1 MDDTPTAGF
10 AAPELATVGD
20 FLSQSLPFNVLPPEH
35 LVTAVNAINVHYHCR
50 GDTID
55 DDSGTAGLRIV
66 RSGAVDIRDANNK
79 LLDRLGEGESFH
91 ISGLN
96 AQSSNVS
103 ATVIEDSLIYFLP
116 QTIYKNLRKRH
127 RSFDRHFTRQR
138 SRRLRRAARFD
149 LNPSNILRELRAI
162 MSSQPLQVSALDNVQ
177 QVAQAMASRRV
188 SSALVSSDN
197 TVTGIVTDRDLR
209 ARVVAQGLPGTT
221 PIADVMTPNPLC
233 IDAHQTLFEATL
245 LMTTYAIHHLPVLE
259 GDALVGVI
267 SSSDLLLAK
276 QDDPIYLVHAISR
289 QQTVPGIAQAI
300 EALPNLMVQ
309 WSGSGLKAPQLSQL
323 LTAISDAVTVR
334 LRHLAE
340 QKLGPAPVPWCWLGF
355 GSQARAEQLP
365 GADQDNG
372 IVMSNQALPEHMAW
386 FKALAQ
392 QVCDGLNA
400 CGYVHCPGGVMAS
413 NELWRLPLAT
423 WQETV
428 RQWTREPTPDAV
440 MRVSIFF
447 DLRAV
452 YGQESLCMN
461 LQDTML
467 EQAAQNTIFLAAL
480 AADVL
485 RSTPPLGIF
494 RRFVLERSGEHR
506 NSLDLKKRGILPIT
520 EIVRIHA
527 LANGIRAV
535 NTQQRLQALTKGK
548 CLTLE
553 DSRNLSDALHL
564 LQQLRIAHHCE
575 QVLQGETVDNF
586 LDPSKLPSLSREQ
599 LRDAFTVIE
608 ESQNALRQH
617 YRAGLG

>member
-1 MDDTPTAGF
+1 
-10 AAPELATVGD
+10 
-20 FLSQSLPFNVLPPEH
+20 
-35 LVTAVNAINVHYHCR
+35 
-50 GDTID
+50 
-55 DDSGTAGLRIV
+55 
-66 RSGAVDIRDANNK
+66 
-79 LLDRLGEGESFH
+79 
-91 ISGLN
+91 
-96 AQSSNVS
+96 
-103 ATVIEDSLIYFLP
+103 
-116 QTIYKNLRKRH
+116 
-127 RSFDRHFTRQR
+127 
-138 SRRLRRAARFD
+138 
-149 LNPSNILRELRAI
+149 
-162 MSSQPLQVSALDNVQ
+162 
-177 QVAQAMASRRV
+177 
-188 SSALVSSDN
+188 
-197 TVTGIVTDRDLR
+197 
-209 ARVVAQGLPGTT
+209 
-221 PIADVMTPNPLC
+221 
-233 IDAHQTLFEATL
+233 
-245 LMTTYAIHHLPVLE
+245 
-259 GDALVGVI
+259 
-267 SSSDLLLAK
+267 
-276 QDDPIYLVHAISR
+276 
-289 QQTVPGIAQAI
+289 
-300 EALPNLMVQ
+300 
-309 WSGSGLKAPQLSQL
+309 
-323 LTAISDAVTVR
+323 
-334 LRHLAE
+334 
-340 QKLGPAPVPWCWLGF
+340 
-355 GSQARAEQLP
+355 
-365 GADQDNG
+365 
-372 IVMSNQALPEHMAW
+372 MSNQALPEHMAW